1 MTITPYKIRSHSVS
15 VRSNRGAAVGVTTF
29 TSVPKRLSF
38 PFARAAFIESFQ
50 APPFCVNRLAQ
61 ASPIVASWVPSLHAI
76 LFFGMLRFAQLCE
89 SIAAT
94 PKKTEKVAL
103 VAQYLRAAPVEEA
116 ALGALYLCGRVFP
129 RREERV
135 LSIGFSILLRAVA
148 GIAKRSPRELAPI
161 LRHHGDL
168 GAGAEEILRDHPVR
182 PSLSLPQIAEVYAS
196 LAQQRRAAAKQA
208 LLEHTLQRLYS
219 IEAKYFIKI
228 ATGELRIGL
237 KESLV
242 EEGIAKAFDQT
253 LPAVQRANMLLGD
266 ITDVLRLAVANQLTS
281 VSLQLFR
288 PISVMLASP
297 AETSADLVAA
307 FPNGAL
313 VEDKF
318 DGIRAQVHKRN
329 SQVEIYSRTLDRVT
343 EFPELLEHFRGIT
356 GDFILDGEII
366 GWRDGRAIPFT
377 ELQQRLGRKQID
389 LFTTSQV
396 PVSFV
401 AFDLLLL
408 DDRSLLET
416 PLAERRLFL
425 EQLLAKTEQPAL
437 QFTRAELCRTVEE
450 IEHRFLL
457 ALDTGNEG
465 LLAKAPESPYVPG
478 RRGQFWMKLKRP
490 LATLDVVVTIAEYG
504 HGKRR
509 GLLSDYTFAVRDD
522 GRLVNIGKAYSG
534 LTDVEIRDLTQYFLE
549 HTTED
554 RGFQRDVE
562 PTVVL
567 EVAFNNVQRS
577 QRHDSGFALRFPRI
591 LRLRP
596 DKPVA
601 EIDTLARVREIF
613 DSQHAK
619 MQ

>member
-1 MTITPYKIRSHSVS
+1 
-15 VRSNRGAAVGVTTF
+15 
-29 TSVPKRLSF
+29 
-38 PFARAAFIESFQ
+38 
-50 APPFCVNRLAQ
+50 
-61 ASPIVASWVPSLHAI
+61 
-76 LFFGMLRFAQLCE
+76 MLRFAQLCE

-94 PKKTEKVAL
+94 TKKNEKVTL
-103 VAQYLRAAPVEEA
+103 VAGFLRTSPVDEA
-116 ALGALYLCGRVFP
+116 ALASLYLCGRVFP

-148 GIAKRSPRELAPI
+148 KIANKNPTELSPI

-168 GAGAEEILRDHPVR
+168 GAGAEEILRQHPVR
-182 PSLSLPQIAEVYAS
+182 SSLTLPQIAEVFAS
-196 LAQQRRAAAKQA
+196 LAQQRRPAAKQV
-208 LLEHTLQRLYS
+208 LLEHTLQRLS
-219 IEAKYFIKI
+219 GLEAKYFIKI

-242 EEGIAKAFDQT
+242 EEAIAKAFDQA
-253 LPAVQRANMLLGD
+253 LPIVQRANMLLGD
-266 ITDVLRLAVANQLTS
+266 ITDVLRLAVAGQLPS
-281 VSLQLFR
+281 VQLELFR

-297 AETSADLVAA
+297 AETAADLVAA

-313 VEDKF
+313 IEDKF
-318 DGIRAQVHKRN
+318 DGIRAQAHKRA
-329 SQVEIYSRTLDRVT
+329 SKVEIYSRTLDRVT
-343 EFPELLEHFRGIT
+343 EFPELLEPLRSIT

-389 LFTTSQV
+389 LFTSSQV

-408 DDRSLLET
+408 DGRTLLDT
-416 PLAERRLFL
+416 PLAERRLLL
-425 EQLLAKTEQPAL
+425 ERLLAAYEQPAL
-437 QFTRAELCRTVEE
+437 QFTRAELCRTVDE
-450 IEHRFLL
+450 IENRFLL
-457 ALDTGNEG
+457 ALNTGNEG

-522 GRLVNIGKAYSG
+522 ARLVNIGKAYSG
-534 LTDVEIRDLTQYFLE
+534 LTDVEIRELTQYFLE
-549 HTTED
+549 HTTQD

-562 PTVVL
+562 PTIVL
-567 EVAFNNVQRS
+567 EVAFNNIQRS
-577 QRHDSGFALRFPRI
+577 DRHHSGFALRFPRI
-591 LRLRP
+591 VRLRP
-596 DKPVA
+596 DKPVS
-601 EIDTLARVREIF
+601 EIDTLARVRDLF
-613 DSQHAK
+613 DAQHARK
-619 MQ
+619 S

>member
-1 MTITPYKIRSHSVS
+1 
-15 VRSNRGAAVGVTTF
+15 
-29 TSVPKRLSF
+29 
-38 PFARAAFIESFQ
+38 
-50 APPFCVNRLAQ
+50 
-61 ASPIVASWVPSLHAI
+61 
-76 LFFGMLRFAQLCE
+76 MLRFAQLCE

-94 PKKTEKVAL
+94 TKKTEKVSL
-103 VAQYLRAAPVEEA
+103 VADYLRSAPVEEA

-148 GIAKRSPRELAPI
+148 KVAEKNPAQLAPV

-168 GAGAEEILRDHPVR
+168 GAGAEEILRAHPVR
-182 PSLSLPQIAEVYAS
+182 SSLGLAQIAEVYAS

-208 LLEHTLQRLYS
+208 LLEHTFQRLS
-219 IEAKYFIKI
+219 ALEAKYFIKI
-228 ATGELRIGL
+228 ATSELRIGL

-242 EEGIAKAFDQT
+242 EEAIAKAFDQT

-266 ITDVLRLAVANQLTS
+266 ITDVLRLAVANQLSS

-297 AETSADLVAA
+297 AETPGDLVAA

-318 DGIRAQVHKRN
+318 DGIRAQVHKRG

-343 EFPELLEHFRGIT
+343 EFPELLEPIRGT
-356 GDFILDGEII
+356 AGDFILDGEII

-389 LFTTSQV
+389 LFTSAQV

-408 DDRSLLET
+408 DGRTLLDT
-416 PLAERRLFL
+416 PLAERRLLL
-425 EQLLAKTEQPAL
+425 ERLLAEAEQPGL
-437 QFTRAELCRTVEE
+437 QFTRAELCRTIEE
-450 IEHRFLL
+450 IENRFLL
-457 ALDTGNEG
+457 ALNAGNEG

-534 LTDVEIRDLTQYFLE
+534 LTDVEIKDLTQYFLE

-554 RGFQRDVE
+554 RGYQRDVE

-567 EVAFNNVQRS
+567 EVAFNNIQRS
-577 QRHDSGFALRFPRI
+577 ERHDSGFALRFPRI
-591 LRLRP
+591 VRLRP
-596 DKPVA
+596 DKPAA
-601 EIDTLARVREIF
+601 EIDTLARVHEIF
-613 DSQHAK
+613 SSQHSK
-619 MQ
+619 NN

>member
-1 MTITPYKIRSHSVS
+1 
-15 VRSNRGAAVGVTTF
+15 
-29 TSVPKRLSF
+29 
-38 PFARAAFIESFQ
+38 
-50 APPFCVNRLAQ
+50 
-61 ASPIVASWVPSLHAI
+61 
-76 LFFGMLRFAQLCE
+76 MLRFAQLCE

-94 PKKTEKVAL
+94 SKKSEKVGL
-103 VAQYLRAAPVEEA
+103 VADYLRTMPVDESALA
-116 ALGALYLCGRVFP
+116 ALFLCGRVFP
-129 RREERV
+129 LREERV

-148 GIAKRSPRELAPI
+148 KIADKDPADLAPV

-168 GAGAEEILRDHPVR
+168 GAGAEEILRDHSVR
-182 PSLSLPQIAEVYAS
+182 SSLTLPQIAEAYAS
-196 LAQQRRAAAKQA
+196 LAQQRGATAKQA
-208 LLEHTLQRLYS
+208 LLEHTLQRLS
-219 IEAKYFIKI
+219 ALEAKYFIKI

-242 EEGIAKAFDQT
+242 EEAIAKAFDQT

-266 ITDVLRLAVANQLTS
+266 ITDVLRLAAANQFSS

-297 AETSADLVAA
+297 AETAADLVAA

-318 DGIRAQVHKRN
+318 DGIRAQVHKRD

-343 EFPELLEHFRGIT
+343 EFPELLDPVRGIA

-377 ELQQRLGRKQID
+377 ELQQRLGRKQVD
-389 LFTTSQV
+389 LFTSAQV

-408 DDRSLLET
+408 DGCTLLDA
-416 PLAERRLFL
+416 PLAERRLLL
-425 EQLLAKTEQPAL
+425 ERLLAAAEQPGL
-437 QFTRAELCRTVEE
+437 QFTRAKLCRAVEE
-450 IEHRFLL
+450 IENRFLL
-457 ALDTGNEG
+457 ALNTGNEG

-522 GRLVNIGKAYSG
+522 GRLANIGKAYSG
-534 LTDVEIRDLTQYFLE
+534 LTDVEIRELTQYFLD
-549 HTTED
+549 HTTEN

-562 PTVVL
+562 PTIVL
-567 EVAFNNVQRS
+567 EVAFNNIQRS
-577 QRHDSGFALRFPRI
+577 DRHESGFALRFPRI
-591 LRLRP
+591 VRLRP
-596 DKPVA
+596 DKPVS

-613 DSQHAK
+613 DSQTLRK
-619 MQ
+619 N

>member
-1 MTITPYKIRSHSVS
+1 MRY
-15 VRSNRGAAVGVTTF
+15 
-29 TSVPKRLSF
+29 
-38 PFARAAFIESFQ
+38 
-50 APPFCVNRLAQ
+50 
-61 ASPIVASWVPSLHAI
+61 
-76 LFFGMLRFAQLCE
+76 LFSAMLRFAQLCE
-89 SIAAT
+89 SIAST
-94 PKKTEKVAL
+94 SKKTEKVGL
-103 VAQYLRAAPVEEA
+103 VAEYFRTTSVEHS

-148 GIAKRSPRELAPI
+148 RIASKTPAELAPI

-168 GAGAEEILRDHPVR
+168 GAGAEEILRKHAVR
-182 PSLSLPQIAEVYAS
+182 PSVTLPQIAEVYAS
-196 LAQQRRAAAKQA
+196 LAQRRGPAAKQA
-208 LLEHTLQRLYS
+208 LLEQTLQRLS
-219 IEAKYFIKI
+219 ALEAKYFIKV

-242 EEGIAKAFDQT
+242 EEAIAKAFDQT
-253 LPAVQRANMLLGD
+253 LPTVQRANMLLGD
-266 ITDVLRLAVANQLTS
+266 ITDVLRAALANQLSS

-297 AETSADLVAA
+297 AETPADLVAA
-307 FPNGAL
+307 FPTGAL

-318 DGIRAQVHKRN
+318 DGIRAQVHKRG

-343 EFPELLEHFRGIT
+343 EFPELVEPIRRIN
-356 GDFILDGEII
+356 GDVILDGEII

-389 LFTTSQV
+389 LFTSAQV

-408 DDRSLLET
+408 DGRTLLDA
-416 PLAERRLFL
+416 PLSERRLLL
-425 EQLLAKTEQPAL
+425 ERLLAKAEQPAL
-437 QFTRAELCRTVEE
+437 QVTRAELCRSVEE
-450 IEHRFLL
+450 TENRFLL
-457 ALDTGNEG
+457 ALNAGNEG

-504 HGKRR
+504 HGKRH

-522 GRLVNIGKAYSG
+522 SGLVNIGKAYSG
-534 LTDVEIRDLTQYFLE
+534 LTDVEIRELTQYFLE
-549 HTTED
+549 HTTDD

-562 PTVVL
+562 PTIVL
-567 EVAFNNVQRS
+567 EVAFNNIQRS
-577 QRHDSGFALRFPRI
+577 SRHQSGFALRFPRI
-591 LRLRP
+591 VRLRP

-601 EIDTLARVREIF
+601 EIDTLARVQEIF
-613 DSQHAK
+613 NSQHVRK
-619 MQ
+619 N

>member
-1 MTITPYKIRSHSVS
+1 
-15 VRSNRGAAVGVTTF
+15 
-29 TSVPKRLSF
+29 
-38 PFARAAFIESFQ
+38 
-50 APPFCVNRLAQ
+50 
-61 ASPIVASWVPSLHAI
+61 
-76 LFFGMLRFAQLCE
+76 MLRFAQLCE

-94 PKKTEKVAL
+94 SKKSEKITL
-103 VAQYLRAAPVEEA
+103 VADYLRIAPVEEA

-148 GIAKRSPRELAPI
+148 SIAKKSPAELAGV

-182 PSLSLPQIAEVYAS
+182 SSVSLPQIAEVYAS
-196 LAQQRRAAAKQA
+196 LAEQRRAAAKQA
-208 LLEHTLQRLYS
+208 LLEHTLQRLS
-219 IEAKYFIKI
+219 AVEAKYFIKI

-242 EEGIAKAFDQT
+242 EEAIAKAFDQT

-266 ITDVLRLAVANQLTS
+266 ITDVLRLAVANQLSS

-297 AETSADLVAA
+297 AETPADLVAA

-318 DGIRAQVHKRN
+318 DGIRAQVHKRDT
-329 SQVEIYSRTLDRVT
+329 QVEIYSRTLDRVT
-343 EFPELLEHFRGIT
+343 EFPELIEPFRGIT

-366 GWRDGRAIPFT
+366 GWREGRAIPFT

-389 LFTTSQV
+389 LFTSSQV
-396 PVSFV
+396 PVNFV

-408 DDRSLLET
+408 DERALLDA
-416 PLAERRLFL
+416 PLAERRLLL
-425 EQLLAKTEQPAL
+425 ERLLAKAEEPAL
-437 QFTRAELCRTVEE
+437 QFTRAELCRTVDE
-450 IEHRFLL
+450 IEDRFRL
-457 ALDTGNEG
+457 ALNTGNEG
-465 LLAKAPESPYVPG
+465 LLAKGPESPYVPG

-534 LTDVEIRDLTQYFLE
+534 LTDVEIRELTQYFLE

-567 EVAFNNVQRS
+567 EVAFNNIQRS
-577 QRHDSGFALRFPRI
+577 DRHNSGFALRFPRI
-591 LRLRP
+591 VRLRP

-601 EIDTLARVREIF
+601 EIDTLARVRQIF
-613 DSQHAK
+613 DSQHTK
-619 MQ
+619 PISEL

>member
-1 MTITPYKIRSHSVS
+1 
-15 VRSNRGAAVGVTTF
+15 
-29 TSVPKRLSF
+29 
-38 PFARAAFIESFQ
+38 
-50 APPFCVNRLAQ
+50 
-61 ASPIVASWVPSLHAI
+61 
-76 LFFGMLRFAQLCE
+76 MLRFAQVCE

-94 PKKTEKVAL
+94 SKKNEKVGL
-103 VAQYLRAAPVEEA
+103 VADYLRTTQVNES
-116 ALGALYLCGRVFP
+116 ALAALYLCGRVFP

-148 GIAKRSPRELAPI
+148 KIADKDPADLAPV

-168 GAGAEEILRDHPVR
+168 GAGAEEILRDQSAR
-182 PSLSLPQIAEVYAS
+182 SSLTLPQIAEVYAS
-196 LAQQRRAAAKQA
+196 LAQQRGPAAKQA
-208 LLEHTLQRLYS
+208 LLEHTLQRLS
-219 IEAKYFIKI
+219 ALEAKYFIKI

-242 EEGIAKAFDQT
+242 EEAIAKAFDQT

-266 ITDVLRLAVANQLTS
+266 ITDVLRLAAANQLSS

-297 AETSADLVAA
+297 AETPADLVAA

-318 DGIRAQVHKRN
+318 DGIRAQVHKRD
-329 SQVEIYSRTLDRVT
+329 SHVEIYSRTLDRVT
-343 EFPELLEHFRGIT
+343 EFPELLDPIRGVD
-356 GDFILDGEII
+356 GDFIVDGEII
-366 GWRDGRAIPFT
+366 GWREGRAIPFT

-389 LFTTSQV
+389 LFTSAQI

-401 AFDLLLL
+401 AFDLLFVDGRTML
-408 DDRSLLET
+408 DT
-416 PLAERRLFL
+416 PLTERRLLL
-425 EQLLAKTEQPAL
+425 ERLLAAAEQPVL
-437 QFTRAELCRTVEE
+437 QVTRAELCRTVEE
-450 IEHRFLL
+450 IENRFRL
-457 ALDTGNEG
+457 ALSTGNEG

-534 LTDVEIRDLTQYFLE
+534 LTDVEIRELTQYFLD
-549 HTTED
+549 HTTEN

-562 PTVVL
+562 PTIVL
-567 EVAFNNVQRS
+567 EVAFNNIQRS
-577 QRHDSGFALRFPRI
+577 DRHESGFALRFPRI
-591 LRLRP
+591 VRLRA

-613 DSQHAK
+613 DSQHVRK
-619 MQ
+619 N

>member
-1 MTITPYKIRSHSVS
+1 
-15 VRSNRGAAVGVTTF
+15 
-29 TSVPKRLSF
+29 
-38 PFARAAFIESFQ
+38 
-50 APPFCVNRLAQ
+50 
-61 ASPIVASWVPSLHAI
+61 
-76 LFFGMLRFAQLCE
+76 MLRFAQLCE

-94 PKKTEKVAL
+94 TKKNEKVSL
-103 VAQYLRAAPVEEA
+103 VADYLRATSVDES
-116 ALGALYLCGRVFP
+116 ALAALYLCGRVFP

-148 GIAKRSPRELAPI
+148 NLAEKNPTEIAPI
-161 LRHHGDL
+161 LRRHGDL
-168 GAGAEEILRDHPVR
+168 GAGAEEILRHHSVR
-182 PSLSLPQIAEVYAS
+182 ASLSLQQIAEVYAS
-196 LAQQRRAAAKQA
+196 LAQQRGPAAKQA
-208 LLEHTLQRLYS
+208 LLEHTLQRLS
-219 IEAKYFIKI
+219 ALEAKYFIKI
-228 ATGELRIGL
+228 ATSELRIGL

-242 EEGIAKAFDQT
+242 EEAIAKAFDQT

-266 ITDVLRLAVANQLTS
+266 VTDVLRLAVANQLSS
-281 VSLQLFR
+281 VPLQLFR

-297 AETSADLVAA
+297 AETPADLVAA

-318 DGIRAQVHKRN
+318 DGIRAQVHKRD
-329 SQVEIYSRTLDRVT
+329 SQIEIYSRTLDRVT
-343 EFPELLEHFRGIT
+343 EFPDLLEPIRNIT

-366 GWRDGRAIPFT
+366 GFRDGRAIPFT

-389 LFTTSQV
+389 LFTSAQV

-408 DDRSLLET
+408 DGRTLLDT
-416 PLAERRLFL
+416 PLAERRLLL
-425 EQLLAKTEQPAL
+425 ERLLAKVEQPAL

-450 IEHRFLL
+450 IENRFLL
-457 ALDTGNEG
+457 ALNTGNEG

-534 LTDVEIRDLTQYFLE
+534 LTDVEIRELTQYFLE

-562 PTVVL
+562 PTIVL
-567 EVAFNNVQRS
+567 EVAFNNIQRS
-577 QRHDSGFALRFPRI
+577 DRHDSGFALRFPRI
-591 LRLRP
+591 VRLRP

-613 DSQHAK
+613 DSQHPQK
-619 MQ
+619 N

>member
-1 MTITPYKIRSHSVS
+1 
-15 VRSNRGAAVGVTTF
+15 
-29 TSVPKRLSF
+29 
-38 PFARAAFIESFQ
+38 
-50 APPFCVNRLAQ
+50 
-61 ASPIVASWVPSLHAI
+61 
-76 LFFGMLRFAQLCE
+76 MLRFAQLCE

-94 PKKTEKVAL
+94 TKKTEKVSL
-103 VAQYLRAAPVEEA
+103 VADFLRTAPVEEA

-148 GIAKRSPRELAPI
+148 KIAQRNATQLAPI

-168 GAGAEEILRDHPVR
+168 GAGAEEILCEHPVR
-182 PSLSLPQIAEVYAS
+182 SSLSLSQIAEVYAS

-208 LLEHTLQRLYS
+208 LLEHTFQRLS
-219 IEAKYFIKI
+219 ALEAKYFIKV

-266 ITDVLRLAVANQLTS
+266 ITDVLRLAVANQLST

-297 AETSADLVAA
+297 AETPGDFVAA

-318 DGIRAQVHKRN
+318 DGIRAQVHKRG

-343 EFPELLEHFRGIT
+343 EFPELLEPIRGVT

-366 GWRDGRAIPFT
+366 GWRDGRAIAFT

-389 LFTTSQV
+389 LFTSTQI

-408 DDRSLLET
+408 DDRTLLDA
-416 PLAERRLFL
+416 PLAERRLLL
-425 EQLLAKTEQPAL
+425 ERLLADAEQPGL
-437 QFTRAELCRTVEE
+437 QFTRAELCRTTDE
-450 IEHRFLL
+450 IENRFLL
-457 ALDTGNEG
+457 ALNTGNEG

-509 GLLSDYTFAVRDD
+509 GLLSDYTFAVQDD
-522 GRLVNIGKAYSG
+522 GRLLNVGKAYSG
-534 LTDVEIRDLTQYFLE
+534 LTDVEIKELTQYFLE

-554 RGFQRDVE
+554 RGYQRDVE
-562 PTVVL
+562 PMVVL
-567 EVAFNNVQRS
+567 EVAFNNIQRS
-577 QRHDSGFALRFPRI
+577 DRHDSGFALRFPRI
-591 LRLRP
+591 VRLRP

-613 DSQHAK
+613 SSQHSK
-619 MQ
+619 NG

>member
-1 MTITPYKIRSHSVS
+1 
-15 VRSNRGAAVGVTTF
+15 
-29 TSVPKRLSF
+29 
-38 PFARAAFIESFQ
+38 
-50 APPFCVNRLAQ
+50 
-61 ASPIVASWVPSLHAI
+61 
-76 LFFGMLRFAQLCE
+76 MLRFAQLCE

-94 PKKTEKVAL
+94 TKKNEKVSL
-103 VAQYLRAAPVEEA
+103 VADYLRATSVDES
-116 ALGALYLCGRVFP
+116 ALAALYLCGRVFP

-148 GIAKRSPRELAPI
+148 NLAEKNPTEIAPI
-161 LRHHGDL
+161 LRRHGDL
-168 GAGAEEILRDHPVR
+168 GAGAEEILRHHSVR
-182 PSLSLPQIAEVYAS
+182 ASLSLQQIAEVYAS
-196 LAQQRRAAAKQA
+196 LAQQRGPAAKQA
-208 LLEHTLQRLYS
+208 LLEHTLQRLS
-219 IEAKYFIKI
+219 ALEAKYFIKI
-228 ATGELRIGL
+228 ATSELRIGL
-237 KESLV
+237 KEGLV
-242 EEGIAKAFDQT
+242 EEAIAKAFDQT

-266 ITDVLRLAVANQLTS
+266 VTDVLRLAVANQLSS
-281 VSLQLFR
+281 VPLQLFR

-297 AETSADLVAA
+297 AETPADLVAA

-318 DGIRAQVHKRN
+318 DGIRAQVHKRD
-329 SQVEIYSRTLDRVT
+329 SQIEIYSRTLDRVT
-343 EFPELLEHFRGIT
+343 EFPDLLEPIRNIT

-366 GWRDGRAIPFT
+366 GFRDGRAILFT

-389 LFTTSQV
+389 LFTSAQV

-408 DDRSLLET
+408 DGRTLLDT
-416 PLAERRLFL
+416 PLAERRLLL
-425 EQLLAKTEQPAL
+425 ERLLAKAEQPAL
-437 QFTRAELCRTVEE
+437 QYTRAELCRTVEE
-450 IEHRFLL
+450 IENRFLL
-457 ALDTGNEG
+457 ALNTGNEG

-534 LTDVEIRDLTQYFLE
+534 LTDVEIRELTQYFLE

-562 PTVVL
+562 PTIVL
-567 EVAFNNVQRS
+567 EVAFNNIQRS
-577 QRHDSGFALRFPRI
+577 DRHDSGFALRFPRI
-591 LRLRP
+591 VRLRP

-613 DSQHAK
+613 DSQHPQK
-619 MQ
+619 N

>member
-1 MTITPYKIRSHSVS
+1 
-15 VRSNRGAAVGVTTF
+15 
-29 TSVPKRLSF
+29 
-38 PFARAAFIESFQ
+38 
-50 APPFCVNRLAQ
+50 
-61 ASPIVASWVPSLHAI
+61 
-76 LFFGMLRFAQLCE
+76 MLRFAQLCE

-94 PKKTEKVAL
+94 TKKTEKVIL
-103 VAQYLRAAPVEEA
+103 VADYLRTMPVEEA

-148 GIAKRSPRELAPI
+148 RIAKKDPTELASI

-168 GAGAEEILRDHPVR
+168 GVGAEEILGGHPAK
-182 PSLSLPQIAEVYAS
+182 PSLSLPQVAEIYAS
-196 LAQQRRAAAKQA
+196 LALQRGPAAKQA
-208 LLEHTLQRLYS
+208 LLEHTLQRLS
-219 IEAKYFIKI
+219 ALEAKYFIKI

-242 EEGIAKAFDQT
+242 EEAIAKAFDQT
-253 LPAVQRANMLLGD
+253 LPAIQRANMLIGD
-266 ITDVLRLAVANQLTS
+266 ITDVLRFAVANQLSS

-297 AETSADLVAA
+297 AETPADLVAA

-318 DGIRAQVHKRN
+318 DGIRAQVHKRG

-343 EFPELLEHFRGIT
+343 EFPELLEPVRNIA

-366 GWRDGRAIPFT
+366 GWRDARAIPFT

-389 LFTTSQV
+389 LFTSTQV

-408 DDRSLLET
+408 DGRTLLDA
-416 PLAERRLFL
+416 PLAERRLLL
-425 EQLLAKTEQPAL
+425 ERLFAKAEHPAL
-437 QFTRAELCRTVEE
+437 QVTRAELCRTVDQ
-450 IEHRFLL
+450 IENRFLL
-457 ALDTGNEG
+457 ALHTGNEG

-522 GRLVNIGKAYSG
+522 SRLVNIGKAYSG
-534 LTDVEIRDLTQYFLE
+534 LTDVEISELTQYFLE

-567 EVAFNNVQRS
+567 EVAFNNIQRS
-577 QRHDSGFALRFPRI
+577 DRHDSGFALRFPRI

-601 EIDTLARVREIF
+601 EIDTLSRVREIF
-613 DSQHAK
+613 DSQHARK
-619 MQ
+619 N

>member
-1 MTITPYKIRSHSVS
+1 
-15 VRSNRGAAVGVTTF
+15 
-29 TSVPKRLSF
+29 
-38 PFARAAFIESFQ
+38 
-50 APPFCVNRLAQ
+50 
-61 ASPIVASWVPSLHAI
+61 
-76 LFFGMLRFAQLCE
+76 MLRFVQLCE

-94 PKKTEKVAL
+94 SRKNEKISL
-103 VAQYLRAAPVEEA
+103 AADYFRDVPIEDA
-116 ALGALYLCGRVFP
+116 ALSALYLCGRAFP

-148 GIAKRSPRELAPI
+148 KIARRDPTSLAPI

-168 GAGAEEILRDHPVR
+168 GAGAEEILREHPVR
-182 PSLSLPQIAEVYAS
+182 SSLSLPQIAEVFAS
-196 LAQQRRAAAKQA
+196 LAQLRAAAAKQA
-208 LLEHTLQRLYS
+208 LLEHTLQRLS
-219 IEAKYFIKI
+219 ALEAKYFIKI
-228 ATGELRIGL
+228 ATSELRIGL

-242 EEGIAKAFDQT
+242 EEAIAKAFDQT
-253 LPAVQRANMLLGD
+253 PAAVQRANMLLGD
-266 ITDVLRLAVANQLTS
+266 ITDVLCLAVANQLSS

-288 PISVMLASP
+288 PIAVMLASP
-297 AETSADLVAA
+297 AETPADLVVA

-313 VEDKF
+313 IEDKF
-318 DGIRAQVHKRN
+318 DGIRAQVHKRE

-343 EFPELLEHFRGIT
+343 EFPELLEPFREIS

-408 DDRSLLET
+408 DGRALLDMA
-416 PLAERRLFL
+416 LAERRLLL
-425 EQLLAKTEQPAL
+425 EGLLAKSEQPAL
-437 QFTRAELCRTVEE
+437 QFTRAEVCRTEEE
-450 IEHRFLL
+450 IEDRFQL
-457 ALDTGNEG
+457 ALTTGNEG
-465 LLAKAPESPYVPG
+465 LVAKAPESPYVPG

-522 GRLVNIGKAYSG
+522 SRLVNIGKAYSG
-534 LTDVEIRDLTQYFLE
+534 LTDIEIRELTEYFLE

-554 RGFQRDVE
+554 RGYQRDVE
-562 PTVVL
+562 PTIVL

-577 QRHDSGFALRFPRI
+577 ERHNSGFALRFPRI
-591 LRLRP
+591 VRLRP

-613 DSQHAK
+613 EAQHARK
-619 MQ
+619 N